1 MFRQIAPVPSMYLN
15 YCMVQVTMAY
25 FNKMEH
31 GIRKENQVH
40 TSTSDHL
47 IELSQ
52 EHVQPLS
59 QLVEVGHWLI
69 HFGQFHVCILSLL
82 SCRLRGV
89 SAQQQI
95 PVQAKEVTNCY

>member
-52 EHVQPLS
+52 EHV
-59 QLVEVGHWLI
+59 
-69 HFGQFHVCILSLL
+69 
-82 SCRLRGV
+82 
-89 SAQQQI
+89 
-95 PVQAKEVTNCY
+95 